1 MFVGRGLGG
10 VYLRPHKHS
19 QQQLDAFM
27 LFPPTVLAVRVSRC
41 RLHESSQDFKIPNF
55 GGLASPTP
63 PLPCH
68 SRSVGEDC
76 GWAVPKAGSKVALHA
91 PPHHLCHSRSVGE
104 ECGWAAPKAARVVPP
119 HAPPPDPCNFRSMGE
134 ECGTL
139 RRADHLIV
147 GSVAVGIE
155 TE

>member
-1 MFVGRGLGG
+1 MILIFINIIHSFIIITVFHLLGALLLQFILCLMFI
-10 VYLRPHKHS
+10 
-19 QQQLDAFM
+19 
-27 LFPPTVLAVRVSRC
+27 PPTVLAVRVSRC
-41 RLHESSQDFKIPNF
+41 RIHESSQDFKIPNF

-119 HAPPPDPCNFRSMGE
+119 HAPPPDPCHCSVRWA
-134 ECGTL
+134 
-139 RRADHLIV
+139 R
-147 GSVAVGIE
+147 SVARSDGQA
-155 TE
+155 T